1 MKNAFESIDKI
12 GIKGVISINNGVP
25 SGIVT
30 YGFDDSKNEVFI
42 DYLASWIPVSLKK
55 VKNNGTMLVRHVY
68 QEALN
73 NRVNKVAVKP
83 GFKSL
88 PFYKKLGFKTEN
100 SETFIDGGNIKKQ
113 INKLKSKFSYEI
125 LDGSQIVNIII

>member
-1 MKNAFESIDKI
+1 M
-12 GIKGVISINNGVP
+12 
-25 SGIVT
+25 
-30 YGFDDSKNEVFI
+30 
-42 DYLASWIPVSLKK
+42 ASRIPVGLKK

-73 NRVNKVAVKP
+73 KNVSKVTVNP

-100 SETFIDGGNIKKQ
+100 SETFIEVSDIKKQ
-113 INKLKSKFSYEI
+113 INKLKRKFNYEI
-125 LDGSQIVNIII
+125 PDGSEIVKIL